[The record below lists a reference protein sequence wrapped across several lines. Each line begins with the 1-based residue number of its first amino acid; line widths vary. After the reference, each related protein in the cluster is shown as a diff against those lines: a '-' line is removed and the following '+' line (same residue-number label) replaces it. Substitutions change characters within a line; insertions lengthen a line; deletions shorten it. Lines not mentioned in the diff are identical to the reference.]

1 MKIEIGESLLLS
13 WLRHVKNC
21 QLVQTNWKPSLS
33 SWEIYNEAEAEELM
47 AYCGKYFKDMHSIDI
62 FKNNT
67 SYMQL
72 LRQAEVDIMGVS
84 FSNDNSKELCGI
96 GVAFHEGGLNYGDKD
111 KTISNVLK
119 KIIRTAMAFIG
130 FFNTTQGQIIFAA
143 PKINNAEFTALAPL
157 LNELRQIFDDR
168 KYSFKIFLYC
178 NEDFNIKVLQPVIA
192 VSESV
197 ADTSELFMRSLQLYN
212 MFATEVTMGDKRVA
226 AKTSRLEKIQVE
238 NSEGFT
244 EMKIGMLVRST
255 LRRLFAEGKITD
267 DEIERVQTY
276 DYSKEAFNI
285 NYPLLKEVDKTKL
298 INIQRLV
305 NDRPRYWN
313 ELFSVNGK
321 QYLVCQEWF
330 EYNNRAYFMKW
341 LEGIDRQ

>member
-33 SWEIYNEAEAEELM
+33 SWEMYNEAEAEELM
-47 AYCGKYFKDMHSIDI
+47 AYCDKYFKDMHNIDI
-62 FKNNT
+62 FKNNA

-84 FSNDNSKELCGI
+84 FSSDNSKELYGI
-96 GVAFHEGGLNYGDKD
+96 DVAFHEGGLNYGDKD

-119 KIIRTAMAFIG
+119 KIIRTAMAFIV
-130 FFNTTQGQIIFAA
+130 FLNSTQGQIIFAA

-157 LNELRQIFDDR
+157 LNELQQIFDDR
-168 KYSFKIFLYC
+168 NYSFKIFIYC
-178 NEDFNIKVLQPVIA
+178 NEDFNNKVLQPVIA

-212 MFATEVTMGDKRVA
+212 MFATEASMGDNRAA
-226 AKTSRLEKIQVE
+226 AKTLRLEKIQVE
-238 NSEGFT
+238 NREGFT
-244 EMKIGMLVRST
+244 EMKIGMMVRST
-255 LRRLFAEGKITD
+255 LRRLFAEEKIPD
-267 DEIERVQTY
+267 DEIERMQTY
-276 DYSKEAFNI
+276 DYSKEVFNI
-285 NYPLLKEVDKTKL
+285 NYPILKKVDNTNP

-313 ELFSVNGK
+313 ELFSANGK

-330 EYNNRAYFMKW
+330 EYNNRAYFIRW